1 MGRLT
6 KKKADQ
12 IANLRKQGYIQKE
25 VAEKLGV
32 HVRTVRKYDPTRA
45 AVKHR
50 LTDNDTTESIGGVI
64 PVILD
69 WLDILAFLLLSS
81 GKDKHACPGCC
92 TDSLEFDPDEGT
104 FICRKCGYRP
114 IMPENICRNC
124 YAINSLQFNKDSSI
138 WVCQECGAW
147 HR

>member
-12 IANLRKQGYIQKE
+12 IANLRKQAYTQKE

-32 HVRTVRKYDPTRA
+32 HVRTVRKYDPTRVT
-45 AVKHR
+45 VKHR
-50 LTDNDTTESIGGVI
+50 PTDATESIRGVI
-64 PVILD
+64 AVILD
-69 WLDILAFLLLSS
+69 WLDILTLLLLSS
-81 GKDKHACPGCC
+81 GKDKHACPRCC
-92 TDSLEFDPDEGT
+92 IDSLEFDSEKET
-104 FICRKCGYRP
+104 FICRECGYRP

-124 YAINSLQFNKDSSI
+124 FALNRLEFDKDSSI